1 MTKDDHVVPER
12 NLSSIEIEERLN
24 AVRIGYLNL
33 VRQLADQGLIS
44 PETLADDIIHLRWMY
59 ESMGTERD
67 KAYIAETEE
76 LAQMVLVAQKK

>member
-44 PETLADDIIHLRWMY
+44 PEH
-59 ESMGTERD
+59 
-67 KAYIAETEE
+67 
-76 LAQMVLVAQKK
+76 